1 LSKVESKD
9 VVSIVNLDHDPRVRI
24 SRRAT
29 QDDMPAPAEDSSPP
43 APSSQ
48 RLDKW
53 LWFTRMLKSR
63 TLAADLVSAGKVR
76 LNGERVTKPSQTV
89 KTGDTLTFVLHERPR
104 VLEVVAGGDRRG
116 SAPEAQQLYKDLS
129 PPPVLRA
136 AEPAQ
141 GQRDAGTGRP
151 TKRDR
156 RELEKWRDAGD

>member
-1 LSKVESKD
+1 MS
-9 VVSIVNLDHDPRVRI
+9 NLDHDPDPDVGGCRQ
-24 SRRAT
+24 AT
-29 QDDMPAPAEDSSPP
+29 QDIMPAPADDSHP

-53 LWFTRMLKSR
+53 LWFARLLKSR
-63 TLAADLVSAGKVR
+63 TLAADLVAAGKVR
-76 LNGERVTKPSQTV
+76 VNGERVTKPSHIV

-104 VLEVVAGGDRRG
+104 IIEVVAGGDRRG
-116 SAPEAQQLYKDLS
+116 PAPMAQLLYKDLS
-129 PPPVLRA
+129 PPPAVRT